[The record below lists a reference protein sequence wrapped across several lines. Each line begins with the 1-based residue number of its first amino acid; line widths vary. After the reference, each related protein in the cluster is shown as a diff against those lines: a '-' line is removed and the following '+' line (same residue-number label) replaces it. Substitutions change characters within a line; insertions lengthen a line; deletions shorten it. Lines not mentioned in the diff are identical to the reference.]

1 MARRKGLKQWDKI
14 STEGW
19 MTLLGDNAV
28 MSQLMMRIFSKLYYT
43 PDYTDNAKNIA
54 EALYMEYRALNAGV
68 GWAGNKIKSLY
79 EEGKLAK
86 NSEADGAEETGSED
100 AAGEGALKADAAPKK
115 RAPWEYVFDGSESE
129 DGTYFWILKPE
140 AVRAYR
146 ELVEADI
153 WGGEAIR
160 RFLDEDVSAAGVEG
174 NLFSKP
180 SETTVGRIRR
190 YLDEEHT
197 FHRKSFGEHPRCTVC
212 GAERLSLLRAV
223 PYGDDDFNH
232 NGLVFCPT
240 HGSLFAAHLI
250 TFNDR
255 GELLI
260 SDRLTDKEKSLF
272 NLTEGM
278 QAVNPFSRRRMA
290 VHRRIFNQEGRKHK

>member
-100 AAGEGALKADAAPKK
+100 AAGEGALKQMPHLRKE
-115 RAPWEYVFDGSESE
+115 P
-129 DGTYFWILKPE
+129 L
-140 AVRAYR
+140 
-146 ELVEADI
+146 
-153 WGGEAIR
+153 
-160 RFLDEDVSAAGVEG
+160 GVC
-174 NLFSKP
+174 L
-180 SETTVGRIRR
+180 
-190 YLDEEHT
+190 
-197 FHRKSFGEHPRCTVC
+197 
-212 GAERLSLLRAV
+212 
-223 PYGDDDFNH
+223 
-232 NGLVFCPT
+232 
-240 HGSLFAAHLI
+240 
-250 TFNDR
+250 
-255 GELLI
+255 
-260 SDRLTDKEKSLF
+260 
-272 NLTEGM
+272 
-278 QAVNPFSRRRMA
+278 
-290 VHRRIFNQEGRKHK
+290 

>member
-197 FHRKSFGEHPRCTVC
+197 FHRKSFGEHPRCTRKTFFI
-212 GAERLSLLRAV
+212 ESRSL
-223 PYGDDDFNH
+223 
-232 NGLVFCPT
+232 
-240 HGSLFAAHLI
+240 
-250 TFNDR
+250 
-255 GELLI
+255 
-260 SDRLTDKEKSLF
+260 
-272 NLTEGM
+272 
-278 QAVNPFSRRRMA
+278 RR
-290 VHRRIFNQEGRKHK
+290 